1 MKKTNFRST
10 QEGDIIGYY
19 GVERDLNKIVEAHKL
34 LLLGDEVSVAELRQ
48 ELADNV
54 PEVTASLSFPG
65 NLEVVSSSVSKA
77 HALKMVS
84 DSVQIA
90 LKDMVVFGG
99 MGGKTIYPC

>member
-1 MKKTNFRST
+1 M
-10 QEGDIIGYY
+10 
-19 GVERDLNKIVEAHKL
+19 
-34 LLLGDEVSVAELRQ
+34 AELRQ

-99 MGGKTIYPC
+99 DGGENDLSMLKMAGLVSLWQMPTRRC